1 MQQEQLPSD
10 LRPYPSGGLPSALG
24 GSRQGSFLPIWQRLK
39 NSADVCLVG
48 GVMAGVLLLT
58 SSGIPMVWDEGNAI
72 WRSEGI
78 SAWVRKLLATPPSG
92 WAEIFSRDCI
102 RFYWRYTVTFEG
114 HPAFYGMVMAAGR
127 AVAPSAFPPWHQAR
141 VGPVLLFALALA
153 AVYWRVR
160 ALRGRFTGLATV
172 AGICFIPQV
181 LAHAQF
187 ATPDS
192 PLCSLW
198 LLTWASFPVGKT
210 PSHSGNLVTASRQVA
225 SIGPRV
231 GEGLWEMVSGY
242 SYFGLLMGLT
252 LATKFTGWLSPVPY
266 IVYVAV
272 CERTFFRVRGLLYA
286 LGIALLIFVAVNP
299 PLWHEPIAG
308 MLEFWKR
315 NLDRSAYNVS
325 IFFLGKR
332 YDLYHPLPW
341 YNTLVWIG
349 VGVPTFVLIC
359 AVYGAGTVLLR
370 LRQEPWAFLLL
381 MHALILLVVRAT
393 PYAPP
398 HDGLRLFLPSVA
410 FFGILAGLGMGE
422 IVSSIQKTLFCLREQ
437 MNRISLILRGI
448 LAPVFLVGGTVVCLR
463 NLVCY
468 YPHWLSFYNAVIGG
482 PRGAWRA
489 GLEPTYYWDALT
501 PQVIDWLGAHSRKN
515 EKVYFAAGPYENL
528 LLLDRWGLL
537 PFEFRTEAPGQYRW
551 YVHQYRFGVWEPED
565 WWLAQHKEPA
575 YTKWLFESKITCG
588 KKDIPLLS
596 IYPMEAYWE
605 AREAVN
611 QHHRSAPSTLEG
623 HRWRSGKNGGP

>member
-1 MQQEQLPSD
+1 
-10 LRPYPSGGLPSALG
+10 
-24 GSRQGSFLPIWQRLK
+24 
-39 NSADVCLVG
+39 
-48 GVMAGVLLLT
+48 
-58 SSGIPMVWDEGNAI
+58 MVWDEGNAI
-72 WRSEGI
+72 WRSEGV
-78 SAWVRKLLATPPSG
+78 SAWVRKLLTTPPSG
-92 WAEIFSRDCI
+92 WPEIFSRDCI

-114 HPAFYGMVMAAGR
+114 HPAFYGIVIAAGR
-127 AVAPSAFPPWHQAR
+127 AVAPSAFLPWHQAR
-141 VGPVLLFALALA
+141 VGPILLFALALA

-160 ALRGRFTGLATV
+160 ALRGRFTALATV

-210 PSHSGNLVTASRQVA
+210 PCHSGNLVTSSRQGA
-225 SIGPRV
+225 SIRPRV
-231 GEGLWEMVSGY
+231 GEGLWEMVRGY
-242 SYFGLLMGLT
+242 TCFGLLMGLT

-272 CERTFFRVRGLLYA
+272 CERSFFRFRGVLYA

-299 PLWHEPIAG
+299 PLWHEPVAG

-349 VGVPTFVLIC
+349 VGVPIFVLIC
-359 AVYGAGTVLLR
+359 ALVGGGTVLLR
-370 LRQEPWAFLLL
+370 LRREPWTFLLL

-410 FFGILAGLGMGE
+410 FVGILAGLGAGE
-422 IVSSIQKTLFCLREQ
+422 IFVTIRKVFSLGGEYSYRMALIAGSFLALGFLGIGAVVS
-437 MNRISLILRGI
+437 
-448 LAPVFLVGGTVVCLR
+448 LR

-482 PRGAWRA
+482 PIGAWRA

-501 PQVIDWLGAHSRKN
+501 PEVIDWLAAHSRKN

-537 PFEFRTEAPGQYRW
+537 PFEFRAEAPGQYRW
-551 YVHQYRFGVWEPED
+551 YVHQYRFGVWQPED
-565 WWLAQHKEPA
+565 WWLAQHKKPA
-575 YTKWLFESKITCG
+575 YTKWLFEHKIYCG

-596 IYPMEAYWE
+596 IYPMEAYWQ
-605 AREAVN
+605 AREAIN
-611 QHHRSAPSTLEG
+611 QDHRSAPSTTGG
-623 HRWRSGKNGGP
+623 HDWPSGKDGGTQIPRGDVGTD